1 TVGVIG
7 GTGSGKSSLVNLLPR
22 FYNTTKGSI
31 EIGGKNINSYDLQS
45 LRNYVSIVTQNPTLF
60 SGTIESNLRF
70 RKSDAT
76 PEELKKALMIS
87 QSYEFV
93 SEKPNGIKSIV
104 ERGGRNF
111 SGGQRQRLTIARA
124 IVGNPKI
131 LILDDSSSALD
142 FETDYKLRKAIA
154 TGLKDTT
161 KIFVSQRTNSIAQA
175 DKIVVLDNGNV
186 VGIGKH
192 EELLKNCKVYKEI
205 YDSQNR

>member
-1 TVGVIG
+1 MTIITDKMVFG
-7 GTGSGKSSLVNLLPR
+7 GKSLG
-22 FYNTTKGSI
+22 KI
-31 EIGGKNINSYDLQS
+31 DGKNVNDYDIVS
-45 LRNYVSIVTQNPTLF
+45 LRDYVSIVTQNPTLF

-70 RKSDAT
+70 RKIDASDD
-76 PEELKKALMIS
+76 ELKKELMVS

-93 SEKPNGIKSIV
+93 MEKPNGLKSVV

-124 IVGNPKI
+124 IVGKPKI

-142 FETDYKLRKAIA
+142 FETDFKLRKALA
-154 TGLKDTT
+154 NQLKDTT
-161 KIFVSQRTNSIAQA
+161 KIFVSQRTNSISQA

-192 EELLKNCKVYKEI
+192 EYLLKNCKVYREI